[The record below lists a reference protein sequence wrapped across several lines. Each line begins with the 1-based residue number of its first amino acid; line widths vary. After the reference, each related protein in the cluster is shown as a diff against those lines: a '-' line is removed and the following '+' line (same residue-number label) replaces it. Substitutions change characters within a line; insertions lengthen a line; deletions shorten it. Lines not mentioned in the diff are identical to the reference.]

1 MKLYIAWER
10 CWNGQ
15 LIVTDVQGQ
24 VHYRFEE
31 KLWSLL
37 TLRRKLRVF
46 DRNQR
51 EVAFIQQKWV
61 LMKGKYYVY
70 REGRLAAVIR
80 EKWSWGEK
88 YTIEQMGWTI
98 TGSKLPYEYVI
109 SKADTPLVR
118 VTKGKLDSAMRFEL
132 DFLEEADELIACIA
146 VIVIDYMAN
155 DEHP

>member
-10 CWNGQ
+10 RWNGQ

-98 TGSKLPYEYVI
+98 TGSKSPYEYVI